1 VRALELKDGQTT
13 DKLQPGDRILVTVD
27 QQQVM
32 ILALSKRL
40 DKSSVNGAKW
50 IAWSQSRQDAL
61 QAVLTP
67 GWRKGACPW
76 CHGGADSDYPV
87 CACRNG
93 CEGKG
98 CTQRQKQ
105 RGGCIGDKCKR
116 TVGPATRDV
125 TFRLWAYDPK
135 AERDLTP
142 RNECRIK
149 DDASFLPLWIEVQ
162 NEKGETPEFQTP
174 GGGAR
179 FDCCKTL
186 FYLVEGPGLPG
197 PTPSFHGDGG
207 ALARMMGPAA
217 LQKGSA
223 TGRADLIAGTL
234 FATPGTY
241 TVRAVAGRLV
251 SNPVKVEVAAY
262 TPEESAE
269 RAAQAD
275 AIYRQG
281 LAELEAALKS
291 AAAGAS
297 FDDLKAPYKAIEK
310 QCGQLTEFGAKEL
323 SDRLRRDLQTRLE
336 PRMNAAIK

>member
-1 VRALELKDGQTT
+1 
-13 DKLQPGDRILVTVD
+13 
-27 QQQVM
+27 M

-251 SNPVKVEVAAY
+251 SNPVKVEVRVGAFKSLQGESMRKEL
-262 TPEESAE
+262 TNEEAHQLAVRLANEKFAKKAFIDPMTGNKMPAMSIDLPPGEKTNNRWLFLRSAP
-269 RAAQAD
+269 
-275 AIYRQG
+275 
-281 LAELEAALKS
+281 
-291 AAAGAS
+291 AGIFAKVS
-297 FDDLKAPYKAIEK
+297 FDLDGSNPVVEVDYARE
-310 QCGQLTEFGAKEL
+310 
-323 SDRLRRDLQTRLE
+323 
-336 PRMNAAIK
+336 